1 MAVVV
6 VVGSPGVTD
15 FAVVNF
21 GNTPPSVDMVS
32 GFDGGN
38 MVDCY
43 GTLAAVGAYDGTVVL
58 LFDISDLDGPFRSDR

>member
-15 FAVVNF
+15 FAVANF
-21 GNTPPSVDMVS
+21 GNTPPSVAIVS
-32 GFDGGN
+32 GFGGGN

-43 GTLAAVGAYDGTVVL
+43 GTLAAVGADDGSVVRL
-58 LFDISDLDGPFRSDR
+58 YLYGS